1 MTTSARM
8 WLISAGSRETAPTQQ
23 AATTARAF
31 PGTRRRD
38 GPSSRPTMAPNVSV
52 TSGSLRPLCHCSDL
66 LNSRFC
72 AFLLPCWRWNFFYAC
87 PPGWAA
93 PSSPPDISVLR
104 QNSRIVAKTKKKKR
118 KYETREVCWF
128 LKLIYEYIM
137 YISCTVE
144 SQPLFQKELY
154 RIWNEMRMTK
164 PLAWNGLAALFH
176 SFAGTHT
183 ITTTMCAQGRLISS
197 L

>member
-38 GPSSRPTMAPNVSV
+38 GPSSRPTMAPNASV
-52 TSGSLRPLCHCSDL
+52 TSGSLRPLRHCSDM

-72 AFLLPCWRWNFFYAC
+72 ACLLPCWRWNFFYAC

-104 QNSRIVAKTKKKKR
+104 QNSRIVAKTKKKKESMKR
-118 KYETREVCWF
+118 GRFAGFWSWF
-128 LKLIYEYIM
+128 M
-137 YISCTVE
+137 NISCIFHARWNHSLSSKRNYTVFGMKWGWL
-144 SQPLFQKELY
+144 SLLLGTVLLLF
-154 RIWNEMRMTK
+154 
-164 PLAWNGLAALFH
+164 F
-176 SFAGTHT
+176 THLQAD
-183 ITTTMCAQGRLISS
+183 ILLLLLCVRKGG
-197 L
+197 